1 MSYSF
6 VYGSYTSTTGGKNFV
21 RPYIYY
27 QITVSE
33 GKVNCHWWAGCDVKS
48 GWTTNAKFTMTTS
61 VSDESASNRS
71 ATLDNQGWTG
81 GPHAMIKDVDYNWD
95 RGTSSRT
102 LTLKATLKPYGK
114 SASTATLSITI
125 PALNNYQVTF
135 NSTGGTAT
143 SWPKRPY
150 GYVGTL
156 PSVSRAGYAFQGW
169 ATSNGGA
176 VAYRG
181 GASYTVTKNIT
192 LYAVWK
198 ATYIAPAIQGAVSGY
213 RVSITSIEDDD
224 GDDSTLPP
232 APLETSDGINA
243 YIRFTTDAGTNIVY
257 TPQSYSAQY
266 FVGTS
271 TSGTPLNLTRFD
283 NGNNTYTYYGIIS
296 GPFAVNTTYNIKV
309 ELTNATNIE
318 ASAVT
323 TAAFVLPKQVYAIDI
338 AANSRRVAFGGVA
351 TDNQTDFG
359 IESYGNIYFKR
370 DIPTSTA
377 KVGLCYNSESSP
389 LFSSDGTNAY
399 IYDNTTSKFINMSS
413 TLTAPTITKSSGN
426 CQISQIQARKWG
438 PIVQLHFMIKSDSA
452 TASSGNFFVG
462 TIQDGYKPAVYVS
475 GVGFYGARAIVC
487 RITTDGEIMV
497 RNTYSDSVTPTEG
510 IDFGLTYIVK

>member
-6 VYGSYTSTTGGKNFV
+6 VYGSYTSTTGGSNFV

-27 QITVSE
+27 QITVTE
-33 GKVNCHWWAGCDVKS
+33 DNVNCHWWAGCDVKS

-61 VSDESASNRS
+61 VSDGSAINRS
-71 ATLDNQGWTG
+71 VTLDNQGWKG
-81 GPHAMIKDVDYNWD
+81 GAHAMIKDIDYNWD

-125 PALNNYQVTF
+125 PALNQYTVTF
-135 NSTGGTAT
+135 NSTGGTTCA
-143 SWPKRPY
+143 SQKRYY
-150 GYVGTL
+150 GYGVGL
-156 PSVSRAGYAFQGW
+156 PAPTRVGYEFLGW
-169 ATSNGGA
+169 STANDNTIGSGD
-176 VAYRG
+176 YPKTTTTM
-181 GASYTVTKNIT
+181 TVTKNIT
-192 LYAVWK
+192 LYAAWK
-198 ATYIAPAIQGAVSGY
+198 VTYVAPTVQGNVIGY
-213 RVSITSIEDDD
+213 RVSSETASIPRE
-224 GDDSTLPP
+224 
-232 APLETSDGINA
+232 ASDGTMA
-243 YIRFTTDAGTNIVY
+243 YIEFTTNSGTNVSYDNSADITY
-257 TPQSYSAQY
+257 TASYA
-266 FVGTS
+266 VNGGTAKDF
-271 TSGTPLNLTRFD
+271 TLIRKQ
-283 NGNNTYTYYGIIS
+283 NTYTYSGIIGS
-296 GPFAVNTTYNIKV
+296 EGDFNIGTSYTIKV
-309 ELTNATNIE
+309 QVTNKST
-318 ASAVT
+318 SDTGAVDLIT
-323 TAAFVLPKQVYAIDI
+323 TTTFTLPKQVYAIDI

-370 DIPTSTA
+370 DVPTSTT
-377 KVGLCYNSESSP
+377 KIGLCYNYESFP
-389 LFSSDGTNAY
+389 LFSSDGTNAF
-399 IYDNTTSKFINMSS
+399 IYDNTIGKFINMSS

-510 IDFGLTYIVK
+510 IDFGLTYIVQ